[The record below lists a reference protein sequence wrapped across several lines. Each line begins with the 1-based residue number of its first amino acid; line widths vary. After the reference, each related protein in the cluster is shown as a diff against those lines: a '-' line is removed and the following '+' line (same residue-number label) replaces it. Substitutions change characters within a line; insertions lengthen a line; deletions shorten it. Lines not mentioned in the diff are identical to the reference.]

1 MINLQSASVLRTKTK
16 TTTKPTNQK
25 QKQKTQRCVEV
36 LFGWGLS
43 FPWPCHAAC
52 GILVLQLGFQPV
64 LPAVEVESEPL
75 DYQGSPQK
83 FVFLIKR
90 YTIFSTDSTIDDMCQ
105 ESIKY
110 KMMTSHFKSSC
121 TTGFYQPEQ
130 HSFSCRGE
138 EHLLTL
144 PSKVRWLLFWLVAG
158 ERWGQVYLLHILFR
172 YSTNKIHET
181 WKIHERVTV
190 AQLCPILC
198 NPMNC
203 SLEFSR
209 QEYWN
214 E

>member
-1 MINLQSASVLRTKTK
+1 MCGGFIWLGAFFSLALPCSMWDPSSPARVPASASCSR
-16 TTTKPTNQK
+16 
-25 QKQKTQRCVEV
+25 
-36 LFGWGLS
+36 S
-43 FPWPCHAAC
+43 A
-52 GILVLQLGFQPV
+52 
-64 LPAVEVESEPL
+64 ESEPL

-158 ERWGQVYLLHILFR
+158 ERWGKVYLLHILFR